1 MIEFHYATHFKLEDV
16 AILKSWISNV
26 VSSEGFELGDIAFN
40 FCDDNYLHKLNVE
53 FLAHDTLTDILT
65 FDYGIGKQ
73 IHGEIYISVDRVAE
87 NAKDYDTDFQ
97 TEMNR
102 VIIHGILHL
111 CGYKDKTGQEEMLMR
126 NKEDEMLQ
134 MLWGMKQ

>member
-16 AILKSWISNV
+16 AILKFWISNV